1 MTETVWRW
9 VQVHSVLAMH
19 EEQLA
24 EHAGMAGIRDL
35 PLLLSAL
42 ARPRNLVA
50 YGTPDIA
57 DLAASCAFGIA
68 RNHAFLDGNK
78 PAAWVVMETFLL
90 KNGFELVVDDYEGV
104 ATMLSVAGGSISES
118 EFASWI
124 RRWIQPFFHSL

>member
-124 RRWIQPFFHSL
+124 RRWIQPFLHSL